1 MNRRLK
7 DVPFSPRLIS
17 ACLEFEN
24 RGFVKEASLLA
35 VREELQ
41 AYDGEFDF
49 QSMHEITKAVYRELF
64 LRAHAPT

>member
-7 DVPFSPRLIS
+7 DVPFTPKLI
-17 ACLEFEN
+17 AICLEFEN
-24 RGFVKEASLLA
+24 RGFVKEANLLA

-41 AYDGEFDF
+41 TYDREFDF

-64 LRAHAPT
+64 LREHAAT